1 MRHRAEAAEVELR
14 RTARRS
20 FMALAMATIR
30 IPFTMV
36 MANILVCDIS
46 AVVVIIITTSLMV
59 IIIVTSSSKVPGKHS
74 AKHSGLGFRASG
86 SSRVA

>member
-1 MRHRAEAAEVELR
+1 MV
-14 RTARRS
+14 
-20 FMALAMATIR
+20 LAMATIR

-59 IIIVTSSSKVPGKHS
+59 IIIVTVISSSKVPGKPS